1 MSDKTNQA
9 TPTPERAFEFFDRLD
24 TFQGMSQFE
33 VWEHGVL
40 WADRTNKPDASL
52 LAENEKLRGLVE
64 RTKIHLEYVSKYYEN
79 PVNKQKALDLLDE
92 ITAALSGEQEG
103 TPLK

>member
-9 TPTPERAFEFFDRLD
+9 TPKPLTFDEFKMRDCYEAGDGRVSARPKKACEREK
-24 TFQGMSQFE
+24 S
-33 VWEHGVL
+33 
-40 WADRTNKPDASL
+40 SL

-79 PVNKQKALDLLDE
+79 PVNKQKAIDLLDE
-92 ITAALSGEQEG
+92 IAAALSGEQEG